1 MAVVERSLSVVLQDI
16 LGNVQEI
23 IRSEVRLAKTELRDQ
38 ASSAKAWAR
47 MLAAGAVTA
56 LFAILFLLLTLVHAL
71 ADVMPMWVAA
81 LLVGVALAIS
91 AGVMLTAGL
100 KSCKLT
106 PDRKENTVQE
116 ESHEPN
122 NARNKVSH

>member
-1 MAVVERSLSVVLQDI
+1 MAVGERSLSVVLQDI
-16 LGNVQEI
+16 IGNVQEI

-38 ASSAKAWAR
+38 ASSAKAWAQ
-47 MLAAGAVTA
+47 MLAAGVVTS
-56 LFAILFLLLTLVHAL
+56 LFAILFLLLTLVYAL
-71 ADVMPMWVAA
+71 ADVMPIWAAA
-81 LLVGVALAIS
+81 LSVGAALAI
-91 AGVMLTAGL
+91 AAAIMLTAGL

-106 PDRKENTVQE
+106 TGRKENTGQE

>member
-1 MAVVERSLSVVLQDI
+1 MTHKPNR
-16 LGNVQEI
+16 
-23 IRSEVRLAKTELRDQ
+23 RDSPE
-38 ASSAKAWAR
+38 ASSDEIEITPA

-56 LFAILFLLLTLVHAL
+56 LFAILFLLLTLVYAL
-71 ADVMPMWVAA
+71 ADVMPMWAAA
-81 LLVGVALAIS
+81 LVVGVALAIS

-106 PDRKENTVQE
+106 PDRQENTVQE

>member
-1 MAVVERSLSVVLQDI
+1 MALGERSLSVVLQDI

-38 ASSAKAWAR
+38 AASAKAWAR

-56 LFAILFLLLTLVHAL
+56 MFAILFLLFTLVYAL
-71 ADVMPMWVAA
+71 AEVMPIWAAA
-81 LLVGVALAIS
+81 LSVGVVLALS
-91 AGVMLTAGL
+91 AGVILTVGL

-106 PDRKENTVQE
+106 PDPKANTALE
-116 ESHEPN
+116 DTHEPN